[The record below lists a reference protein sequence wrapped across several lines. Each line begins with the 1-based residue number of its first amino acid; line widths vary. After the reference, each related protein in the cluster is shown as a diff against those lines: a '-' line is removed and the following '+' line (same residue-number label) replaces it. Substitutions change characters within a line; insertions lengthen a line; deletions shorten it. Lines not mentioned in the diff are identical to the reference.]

1 MLAPNNELYTIREE
15 SLEPELPEDS
25 RRDVRNSTADSCFF
39 REFDL
44 SDFSDGAG
52 EDCSE
57 LDSDFEGWDDET
69 TLVAKFQDKS
79 VLEYF
84 VLTICV

>member
-1 MLAPNNELYTIREE
+1 MLAPKNELYTIREE

-25 RRDVRNSTADSCFF
+25 RRGTADSSFF

-84 VLTICV
+84 VLTICVQ